1 MGTSSNIMW
10 PIVVKSKQAT
20 AANGKTKVLQLH
32 YQGEFQHNNII
43 LENRQCMQQL
53 PTPTLQDDVG
63 LYNSRCLIS
72 LIPRPSVAVCTEGMG
87 RRLMSGAGGCRIGG
101 IL

>member
-1 MGTSSNIMW
+1 MGTSSNIMQ

-53 PTPTLQDDVG
+53 P
-63 LYNSRCLIS
+63 
-72 LIPRPSVAVCTEGMG
+72 
-87 RRLMSGAGGCRIGG
+87 
-101 IL
+101 